1 MPKENPH
8 PIRATTVVSP
18 TSIDLSA
25 NVPAELVVEPVLKP
39 RVLFR
44 VTSATSRHD
53 REALLHSLT
62 SNYELQQRPRKIER
76 IYSVLH
82 FAISMWTSA
91 DAALANALAW
101 PKNGDHIARLH
112 LLPGIGICVDRPPNE
127 SEHRSLWAAPDQV
140 LRCVADVRKASDIE
154 NKPGYT
160 RKQ

>member
-8 PIRATTVVSP
+8 SIRAATVVSP
-18 TSIDLSA
+18 TSIDLPA
-25 NVPAELVVEPVLKP
+25 NVPAEIVVEPVLKT

-44 VTSATSRHD
+44 VTFAASRHD
-53 REALLHSLT
+53 RQALLHSLT

-82 FAISMWTSA
+82 FAISMWTSI

-112 LLPGIGICVDRPPNE
+112 LLPGLGICMDRPQNA

-140 LRCVADVRKASDIE
+140 LQCIADVKNASDI
-154 NKPGYT
+154 
-160 RKQ
+160 RD